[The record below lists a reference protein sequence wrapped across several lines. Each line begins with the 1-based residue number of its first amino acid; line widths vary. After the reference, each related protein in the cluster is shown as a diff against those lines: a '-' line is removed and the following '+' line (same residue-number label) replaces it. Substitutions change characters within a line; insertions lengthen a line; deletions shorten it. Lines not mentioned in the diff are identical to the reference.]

1 MFSISTKS
9 HLKNLA
15 LPTLFFLV
23 LFSVLR
29 LFLFFWSGG
38 STDILEVLAT
48 FMIGLLFDFSTLLY
62 IMTPFFLLIIFIP
75 PRKNSN
81 LLSKRYNRILTGLF
95 ALISMIIIFSC
106 FSEITFWAEFHSRFN
121 FIAVDYL
128 IYTNEV
134 LKNIWE
140 SYHIGFILFGILISA
155 VTVSFYFNK
164 KITPQTTAGFLLHQ
178 RSGLLA
184 IWILLLAMNYF
195 LFPANVSEKIS
206 NYSLQEVSKNG
217 IHTLFAAYFENSLD
231 YNRFYKTI
239 NQDDAFKNIRL
250 QYEADNIHLNKSAN
264 SIGRIISSEIN
275 FKNYNVILVT
285 MESLSA
291 RYMQAYGNN
300 INITPNLD
308 QLAKEGLFF
317 SNIFSTGTRTV
328 RGLEALSLSVPPTP
342 GQSIVRRPKNEN
354 LYNIGNYLNHAGYVT
369 DFLYGGHGYFDNMN
383 EFFSS
388 NGFNIWDRSTLKET
402 EITFTNAWGVCDED
416 LYNMSIRQ
424 ADTAFKEKKPFFQF
438 IMTTSNHRP
447 YTYPQKIDI
456 PSGSGRDGAVKYSDF
471 AIGEFIKNAK
481 TKPWF
486 KSTIFIFIA
495 DHNASVSGNTAI
507 PIRDYRIPFIIY
519 APDIVKPQKVEKL
532 GSQIDFAPTL
542 LGLMHAKYNSH
553 FFGHDLMTT
562 TEERAFLGNYQTVGL
577 LKENILTLLSPNKKV
592 EQFKIDKDDNQE
604 LMIDLNLNLVEET
617 ISYYQT
623 ASFLFTSA
631 GMVDTGD
638 DKILNLK

>member
-1 MFSISTKS
+1 MFSISCQS
-9 HLKNLA
+9 HLKNLYR
-15 LPTLFFLV
+15 PVLFFLI
-23 LFSVLR
+23 LFSIIR
-29 LFLFFWSGG
+29 LVLFFWSGG
-38 STDILEVLAT
+38 STNIIEIFAT
-48 FMIGLLFDFSTLLY
+48 FVIGLFFDFSTLIY
-62 IMTPFFLLIIFIP
+62 IMTPLVLFIIFFP
-75 PRKNSN
+75 PLKNSD
-81 LLSKRYNRILTGLF
+81 LLAKLYKRALTGLF
-95 ALISMIIIFSC
+95 ALTSMIIIFSC
-106 FSEITFWAEFHSRFN
+106 FAEITFWSEFHSRFN
-121 FIAVDYL
+121 FIAIDYL

-140 SYHIGFILFGILISA
+140 SYHIGFILFGILVSA
-155 VTVSFYFNK
+155 VAVAYYLKK
-164 KITPQTTAGFLLHQ
+164 KIAVQTIAGFSLRQ
-178 RSGLLA
+178 RSSLLA
-184 IWILLLAMNYF
+184 VWTLLSAMNYF
-195 LFPANVSEKIS
+195 LFPANINEKII
-206 NYSLQEVSKNG
+206 NYSLQEVSENG

-239 NQDDAFKNIRL
+239 SQKDAFNNVRQQFEFDHATLNQDALTIDR
-250 QYEADNIHLNKSAN
+250 
-264 SIGRIISSEIN
+264 RISSSAN

-328 RGLEALSLSVPPTP
+328 RGLEALMLSIPPTP

-354 LYNIGNYLNHAGYVT
+354 LYNIGDYLGDAGYVT

-383 EFFSS
+383 EFFSG
-388 NGFNIWDRSTLKET
+388 NGFNIWDRSKLKDS

-416 LYNMSIRQ
+416 LYNMSLRQ
-424 ADTAFKEKKPFFQF
+424 ADISFTQKKPFFQF

-456 PSGSGRDGAVKYSDF
+456 PSGSGRDGAVKYSDY

-481 TKPWF
+481 MKPWF

-495 DHNASVSGNTAI
+495 DHNASVSGNTAV

-519 APDIVKPQKVEKL
+519 APNLINPQKVQKL

-542 LGLMHAKYNSH
+542 LGLMNAKYHSH

-592 EQFKIDKDDNQE
+592 EQYKIDKDDKQE
-604 LMIDLNLNLVEET
+604 LMTDLNLKLVDET

>member
-1 MFSISTKS
+1 MFSISCKS
-9 HLKNLA
+9 HLKNLYR
-15 LPTLFFLV
+15 PTLFFLI
-23 LFSVLR
+23 LFSILR
-29 LFLFFWSGG
+29 FVLFFWSGG
-38 STDILEVLAT
+38 STSILEIFAT
-48 FMIGLLFDFSTLLY
+48 FMIGLIFDISTLVY
-62 IMTPFFLLIIFIP
+62 IMTPLLFLIILLP
-75 PRKNSN
+75 PRKNSE
-81 LLSKRYNRILTGLF
+81 LLNKSYRQFLTTLF
-95 ALISMIIIFSC
+95 ALTTMIIIFSC

-140 SYHIGFILFGILISA
+140 SYHIGFILLGILISA
-155 VTVSFYFNK
+155 LTVAFYFKK
-164 KITPQTTAGFLLHQ
+164 KITAQTLAGFSLRQ
-178 RSGLLA
+178 RFILLA
-184 IWILLLAMNYF
+184 LWTLVSIMNYF
-195 LFPANVSEKIS
+195 LFPASISEKIS

-239 NQDDAFKNIRL
+239 NQDDAFKNIRTL
-250 QYEADNIHLNKSAN
+250 YKADNIQLNENTSG
-264 SIGRIISSEIN
+264 IDRIVSSGAN

-328 RGLEALSLSVPPTP
+328 RGLEALMLSIPPTP

-354 LYNIGNYLNHAGYVT
+354 LYNIGDYLGDAGYVT

-383 EFFSS
+383 EFFST
-388 NGFNIWDRSTLKET
+388 NGFNIWDRSKLKDS
-402 EITFTNAWGVCDED
+402 EITFTNALGVCDED
-416 LYNMSIRQ
+416 LYNMSLRQ
-424 ADTAFKEKKPFFQF
+424 ADISFKEKKPFFQF

-456 PSGSGRDGAVKYSDF
+456 PSGSGRDGAVKYSDY
-471 AIGEFIKNAK
+471 AIGEFIQNAK

-495 DHNASVSGNTAI
+495 DHNASVSGNTAV

-519 APDIVKPQKVEKL
+519 APNIINPQKVEKL

-542 LGLMHAKYNSH
+542 LGLMNAKYHSH

-577 LKENILTLLSPNKKV
+577 LKENVLTLLSPNKKV
-592 EQFKIDKDDNQE
+592 EQYKIDKDDKQE
-604 LMIDLNLNLVEET
+604 LMTDLNLKLVDET

>member
-9 HLKNLA
+9 HLKNLVF
-15 LPTLFFLV
+15 PTLFFLI

-29 LFLFFWSGG
+29 LGLFIWSGA
-38 STDILEVLAT
+38 TTNILEIFAI
-48 FMIGLLFDFSTLLY
+48 FIIGLLFDISTLIY
-62 IMTPFFLLIIFIP
+62 IMTPLFFLIILFHS
-75 PRKNSN
+75 RKNSEQLN
-81 LLSKRYNRILTGLF
+81 KNYKRALTGLF
-95 ALISMIIIFSC
+95 ALTAMIIIFSC

-140 SYHIGFILFGILISA
+140 SYHIGFVLFGILISA
-155 VTVSFYFNK
+155 LTVAFYFKK
-164 KITPQTTAGFLLHQ
+164 KITAQTLSGFSLRH
-178 RSGLLA
+178 RFILLA
-184 IWILLLAMNYF
+184 LWTLLSIVNYF
-195 LFPANVSEKIS
+195 LFPANISEKIS

-239 NQDDAFKNIRL
+239 NQDDAFKNIRT
-250 QYEADNIHLNKSAN
+250 QYEADNILLNKKANGISRSISAN
-264 SIGRIISSEIN
+264 EN
-275 FKNYNVILVT
+275 FKSYNVILVT

-291 RYMQAYGNN
+291 RYMQAYGNST
-300 INITPNLD
+300 NITPNLD
-308 QLAKEGLFF
+308 QLAHEGLFF

-328 RGLEALSLSVPPTP
+328 RGLEALTLSIPPTP

-354 LYNIGNYLNHAGYVT
+354 LYNIGDYLGDAGYVT

-383 EFFSS
+383 EFFST
-388 NGFNIWDRSTLKET
+388 NGFNIWDRSKLKDT

-416 LYNMSIRQ
+416 LFNMSLRQ
-424 ADTAFKEKKPFFQF
+424 GDISFKEKKPFFQF

-456 PSGSGRDGAVKYSDF
+456 PSGSGRDGAVKYSDY

-495 DHNASVSGNTAI
+495 DHNASVSGNTAV

-519 APDIVKPQKVEKL
+519 APDIVKTQKVEKL

-542 LGLMHAKYNSH
+542 LGLMNAKYNSH

-577 LKENILTLLSPNKKV
+577 LKENVLTLLSPNKKV
-592 EQFKIDKDDNQE
+592 EQYKIDKDDKQE
-604 LMIDLNLNLVEET
+604 IMTDLNLKLVEET

>member
-1 MFSISTKS
+1 MFSLSLKS
-9 HLKNLA
+9 HLKNIYR
-15 LPTLFFLV
+15 PVIFFLL
-23 LFSVLR
+23 LFTTLR
-29 LFLFFWSGG
+29 LILFAWSGG
-38 STDILEVLAT
+38 AINILEIFET
-48 FMIGLLFDFSTLLY
+48 FIIGLFFDFSTLIY
-62 IMTPFFLLIIFIP
+62 IMTPMVLFIVFLP
-75 PRKNSN
+75 PRRNSN
-81 LLSKRYNRILTGLF
+81 LLAKSYKQILTGLF
-95 ALISMIIIFSC
+95 ALTNMIIIFSC
-106 FSEITFWAEFHSRFN
+106 FAEMTFWSEFHSRFN
-121 FIAVDYL
+121 FIAIDYL

-140 SYHIGFILFGILISA
+140 SYHIGFILFGILVSA
-155 VTVSFYFNK
+155 VAVAYYLKK
-164 KITPQTTAGFLLHQ
+164 KIAVQTIAGFSLRQ
-178 RSGLLA
+178 RSALLVLWA
-184 IWILLLAMNYF
+184 LISMVNYF
-195 LFPANVSEKIS
+195 LFPANISEKIS
-206 NYSLQEVSKNG
+206 NYSSQEVAKNG

-239 NQDDAFKNIRL
+239 NQDDAFKNIRT
-250 QYEADNIHLNKSAN
+250 QYEADNTLLNKNAN
-264 SIGRIISSEIN
+264 GIGRTISADEN

-328 RGLEALSLSVPPTP
+328 RGLEALTLSVPPTP

-354 LYNIGNYLNHAGYVT
+354 LYNIGNYLKATGYMT

-388 NGFNIWDRSTLKET
+388 NGFNIWDRSTLKEN

-424 ADTAFKEKKPFFQF
+424 ADISFTEKKPFFQF

-456 PSGSGRDGAVKYSDF
+456 PSGSGRDGAVKYSDY

-495 DHNASVSGNTAI
+495 DHNASVSGNTAV

-519 APDIVKPQKVEKL
+519 APNLINPQKVEKL

-542 LGLMHAKYNSH
+542 LGLMNAKYHSH

-592 EQFKIDKDDNQE
+592 EQYKIDKDDKQE
-604 LMIDLNLNLVEET
+604 LMTDLNLKLVDET

-623 ASFLFTSA
+623 ASFLFSSA
-631 GMVDTGD
+631 GMVDAGD